1 MIQSNID
8 YTITDALQIVDISIK
23 VKANENFTIKDLIQ
37 NLKEEK
43 DILNYNIH
51 SINFKIV
58 ENFDSEEYKN
68 WYYKNCKNLK

>member
-8 YTITDALQIVDISIK
+8 YTFTDALQIVDISIK

-51 SINFKIV
+51 SINFKII

-68 WYYKNCKNLK
+68 WYYKNLK